1 MIYDEFKVKQDSTV
15 FNYYTKIGYEDYLDD
30 NGNPRLQTESN
41 RVFAK
46 SIKDKLSKNFTNS
59 QSGYSYYVKTDPN
72 KNLFDPVERHS
83 IDKNSNTAKSF
94 INKICKTELKYTEV
108 SESVFTKYL
117 NFLKTE
123 NLQWL
128 NQAQRE
134 IR

>member
-1 MIYDEFKVKQDSTV
+1 MKSNQFIVKPENSET
-15 FNYYTKIGYEDYLDD
+15 NLYTKIGFEDYIDD
-30 NGNPRLQTESN
+30 VGNPRLKTENN

-46 SIKDKLSKNFTNS
+46 SVKDKLSKNFNS
-59 QSGYSYYVKTDPN
+59 SNVGYSYYVKTDPN
-72 KNLFDPVERHS
+72 RNLFDPIERHS
-83 IDKNSNTAKSF
+83 ISKNTNTAKSF

-128 NQAQRE
+128 TQAQRE
-134 IR
+134 IK